1 MSFSTLDTRIA
12 YDYVKACLADPTVK
26 KVVLIG
32 HSQGGIIVS
41 LVLDRLFAD
50 LPAETVAKLEVYTFG
65 SAAAHFNNPRL
76 SLKPRSKG
84 DVTETSTSE
93 PPHDRCIPYI
103 EHYANEY
110 DLVPR
115 WGVLYNVTQLLDNRY
130 CGKVFVRM
138 GATGHMFNQHY
149 MDPMFPLD
157 HSHTSLFLDQVV
169 DVDEKLAVRRENSA
183 LQHMGLMRRESS
195 FKPDDFNVQ
204 FGDGQT
210 IPVGV
215 IVNGDHA
222 DGEDGINFVDPSRH
236 ARGKTVRQ
244 LSRFWRYVDGGSP
257 PASAG
262 TTD

>member
-1 MSFSTLDTRIA
+1 MDTRIA
-12 YDYVKACLADPTVK
+12 YDYVKACLADPAVK
-26 KVVLIG
+26 KVILIG

-50 LPAETVAKLEVYTFG
+50 LPAETMAKLEVYTFG
-65 SAAAHFNNPRL
+65 SAASHFNNPRI
-76 SLKPRSKG
+76 SLNPRSRG
-84 DVTETSTSE
+84 QVTETSDSV
-93 PPHDRCIPYI
+93 PPADRCIPYV

-138 GATGHMFNQHY
+138 AATGHMFNQHY
-149 MDPMFPLD
+149 MDPMFPQD
-157 HSHTSLFLDQVV
+157 HSQASLFLDQVV
-169 DVDEKLAVRRENSA
+169 DVDEKLAVNRENSA

-195 FKPDDFNVQ
+195 FKKNDLNVDL
-204 FGDGQT
+204 GDGQT

-215 IVNGDHA
+215 LVNGHNA
-222 DGEDGINFVDPSRH
+222 DGDEIINFVDPSKH

-244 LSRFWRYVDGGSP
+244 LSRFWRYVDGGTP
-257 PASAG
+257 LGSAAI
-262 TTD
+262 DS